1 MNTQSTNAAFPLLAE
16 KEAAKI
22 LGFSERTL
30 QKWRVLGDGPLFV
43 RVSARA
49 VRYRLVDLNKWV
61 EERLRISTSDR
72 VNAAQRGSV
81 P

>member
-1 MNTQSTNAAFPLLAE
+1 MNAAGPPLLLAE

-30 QKWRVLGDGPLFV
+30 QKWRNLGGGPLFV

-49 VRYRLVDLNKWV
+49 VRYRQVDLDNWI
-61 EERLRISTSDR
+61 EARLRTPTSDPG
-72 VNAAQRGSV
+72 NAVQ
-81 P
+81 